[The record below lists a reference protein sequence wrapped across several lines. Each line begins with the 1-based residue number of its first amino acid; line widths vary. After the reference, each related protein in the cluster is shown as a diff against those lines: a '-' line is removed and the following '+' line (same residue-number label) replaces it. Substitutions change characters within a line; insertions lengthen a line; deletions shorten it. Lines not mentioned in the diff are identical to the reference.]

1 MDFTWIGCFRGSS
14 YWIGQPLCSGFA
26 FFIYKKLYFDAA
38 DVFQKKKNHVIIPIE
53 FNKWI
58 LFYLENK
65 KNEFFFFFCK
75 KTL

>member
-1 MDFTWIGCFRGSS
+1 MVVTTG
-14 YWIGQPLCSGFA
+14 YGQPLCSGFA

-38 DVFQKKKNHVIIPIE
+38 DVFQKKNHVIIPIE

-65 KNEFFFFFCK
+65 KNEFSFV
-75 KTL
+75 KTHCNL